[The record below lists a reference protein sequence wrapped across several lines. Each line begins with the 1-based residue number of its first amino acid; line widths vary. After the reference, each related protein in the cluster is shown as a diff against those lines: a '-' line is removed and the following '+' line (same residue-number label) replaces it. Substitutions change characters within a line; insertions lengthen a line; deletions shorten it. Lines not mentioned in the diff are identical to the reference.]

1 MKTLGLIG
9 HPVAHS
15 KSPQIFAEK
24 FIRCDR
30 SDLDYKLFDLD
41 KISDFITL
49 TQNDPSIVAL
59 NVTVPYKKAII
70 PFLDALSEEAK
81 EIGAVNTIV
90 KVDGR
95 WIGHN
100 SDAWGFSRSIQPF
113 LKGKHERALIFG
125 SGGASRAVAYS
136 LKKLGV
142 NYHIIGREK
151 SETSDVTYSDLT
163 PEAIKHHLLLV
174 NCTPVGM
181 TPNSQSFLE
190 IPYDGI
196 SENHLVVDLVYDPE
210 TTKLMTLAHK
220 KGAVVMNGK
229 DMLRL
234 QAEKSWEIWL
244 KNGI

>member
-151 SETSDVTYSDLT
+151 SETSDVTYSDLM

-220 KGAVVMNGK
+220 MGAVVMNGK

>member
-49 TQNDPSIVAL
+49 TQNDPSIVGL

-70 PFLDALSEEAK
+70 PFLDELSEEAR

-90 KVDGR
+90 KVEGR

-100 SDAWGFSRSIQPF
+100 TDAWGFSRSIQPF
-113 LKGKHERALIFG
+113 LKGIHERALIFG
-125 SGGASRAVAYS
+125 SGGASHAVAYS

-142 NYHIIGREK
+142 NYYIIGREK
-151 SETSDVTYSDLT
+151 SESTDATYSDLT
-163 PEAIKHHLLLV
+163 SEAIKHHLLLV

-181 TPNSQSFLE
+181 TPNPLSFLE

-210 TTKLMTLAHK
+210 TTKLMSLAHK
-220 KGAVVMNGK
+220 RGAVVMNGK

-244 KNGI
+244 NNGI

>member
-9 HPVAHS
+9 HPISHS

-24 FIRCDR
+24 FKLSDR
-30 SDLDYKLFDLD
+30 PDLNYKLFDLD
-41 KISDFITL
+41 EISDFITL
-49 TQNDPSIVAL
+49 TQNDPSIVGL
-59 NVTVPYKKAII
+59 NVTIPYKKAIM
-70 PFLDALSEEAK
+70 PLLDELSEEAR

-100 SDAWGFSRSIQPF
+100 TDAWGFSRSIQPF
-113 LKGKHERALIFG
+113 LKGRHERAFIFG
-125 SGGASRAVAYS
+125 SGGVSHAVAHS

-142 NYHIIGREK
+142 DYHIISRGK
-151 SETSDVTYSDLT
+151 SEITDVKYSDLT

-181 TPNSQSFLE
+181 TPNTQSFLD

-210 TTKLMTLAHK
+210 TTKLMTLAHER
-220 KGAVVMNGK
+220 GAVVMNGK

>member
-9 HPVAHS
+9 HPVSHS

-24 FIRCDR
+24 FKLSDR
-30 SDLDYKLFDLD
+30 SDLEYKLYDLD
-41 KISDFITL
+41 KISDFITI
-49 TQNDPSIVAL
+49 TQNNPSIVAL
-59 NVTVPYKKAII
+59 NVTVPYKKTII
-70 PFLDALSEEAK
+70 PLLDELSEEARA
-81 EIGAVNTIV
+81 IGAVNTIV

-100 SDAWGFSRSIQPF
+100 TDAWGFSRSIQPF
-113 LKGKHERALIFG
+113 LKGRHDRALIFG
-125 SGGASRAVAYS
+125 SGGASNAVAYS

-142 NYHIIGREK
+142 TYHIISREK
-151 SETSDVTYSDLT
+151 SKITDVTYNDLT
-163 PEAIKHHLLLV
+163 TEAIKHHLLLV
-174 NCTPVGM
+174 NCTPIGM

-220 KGAVVMNGK
+220 KGAVVMSGK
-229 DMLRL
+229 DMLRF

-244 KNGI
+244 KHGI

>member
-9 HPVAHS
+9 HPVSHS

-24 FIRCDR
+24 FILSDR

-49 TQNDPSIVAL
+49 TQNDPSIVGL

-70 PFLDALSEEAK
+70 PFLDELSEEAR

-90 KVDGR
+90 KVEGR

-100 SDAWGFSRSIQPF
+100 TDAWGFSRSIQPF
-113 LKGKHERALIFG
+113 LKGIHERALIFG
-125 SGGASRAVAYS
+125 SGGGSHAVAYS

-142 NYHIIGREK
+142 NYHIIGREE
-151 SETSDVTYSDLT
+151 SEITDATYSDLT
-163 PEAIKHHLLLV
+163 PEAIKHHLLLI

-181 TPNSQSFLE
+181 TPNPQNFLE

-196 SENHLVVDLVYDPE
+196 SDNHLVVDLVYDPE
-210 TTKLMTLAHK
+210 TTKLMSLAHK
-220 KGAVVMNGK
+220 RGAVVMNGK

-244 KNGI
+244 NNGI

>member
-9 HPVAHS
+9 HPVSHS

-24 FIRCDR
+24 FILSDR

-49 TQNDPSIVAL
+49 TQNDPSIVGL

-70 PFLDALSEEAK
+70 PFLDELSEEAR

-90 KVDGR
+90 KVEGR

-100 SDAWGFSRSIQPF
+100 TDAWGFSRSIQPF
-113 LKGKHERALIFG
+113 LKGIHERALIFG
-125 SGGASRAVAYS
+125 SGGASHAVAYS

-142 NYHIIGREK
+142 NYHIIGREE
-151 SETSDVTYSDLT
+151 SEITDATYSDLT
-163 PEAIKHHLLLV
+163 PEAIKHHLLLI

-181 TPNSQSFLE
+181 TPNPQNFLE

-196 SENHLVVDLVYDPE
+196 SDNHLVVDLVYDPE
-210 TTKLMTLAHK
+210 TTKLMSLAHK
-220 KGAVVMNGK
+220 RGAVVMNGK

-244 KNGI
+244 NNGI

>member
-9 HPVAHS
+9 HPVSHS

-24 FIRCDR
+24 FKLSNR
-30 SDLDYKLFDLD
+30 SDLEYKLFDLD

-70 PFLDALSEEAK
+70 PFLDELSEEAR

-90 KVDGR
+90 KVEGK

-100 SDAWGFSRSIQPF
+100 TDAWGFSRSIQPF
-113 LKGKHERALIFG
+113 LKGRHERALIFG
-125 SGGASRAVAYS
+125 SGGASHAVAYS
-136 LKKLGV
+136 LKKLGL
-142 NYHIIGREK
+142 NYHMVGREK
-151 SETSDVTYSDLT
+151 SEITTVTYRDLT

-181 TPNSQSFLE
+181 TPNPQSFLE

-196 SENHLVVDLVYDPE
+196 SEHHLVVDLVYDPE
-210 TTKLMTLAHK
+210 TTQLMTLAHK

>member
-1 MKTLGLIG
+1 M
-9 HPVAHS
+9 
-15 KSPQIFAEK
+15 E
-24 FIRCDR
+24 
-30 SDLDYKLFDLD
+30 
-41 KISDFITL
+41 
-49 TQNDPSIVAL
+49 
-59 NVTVPYKKAII
+59 
-70 PFLDALSEEAK
+70 
-81 EIGAVNTIV
+81 
-90 KVDGR
+90 GR

-100 SDAWGFSRSIQPF
+100 TDAWGFSRSIQPF
-113 LKGKHERALIFG
+113 LKGRHDRALIFG
-125 SGGASRAVAYS
+125 SGGASNAVAYS

-142 NYHIIGREK
+142 TYHIISRKK
-151 SETSDVTYSDLT
+151 SEITDVTYSDLT

-174 NCTPVGM
+174 NCTPIGI

-210 TTKLMTLAHK
+210 TTKLMTLANK